1 MPINESE
8 VKVGGVYVTANNQE
22 RKVTD
27 ITPDR
32 RVIFDARSGNSGT
45 WGTGS
50 TLANPPTMEKFVEA
64 CDRVVSLPKP

>member
-1 MPINESE
+1 MAITASD

-27 ITPDR
+27 ITPDG
-32 RVIFDARSGNSGT
+32 RVVFDARSGNSGQ

-50 TLANPPTMEKFVEA
+50 TLANPPTMEKFVEG
-64 CDRVVSLPKP
+64 CERVVSLPKP